1 VSTDRTAEGEPD
13 SALVPLRKEDGR
25 PIVHA
30 GFVRGLRVVAEAVF
44 ATASGAPPADR
55 MDWLALELEDF
66 LARAGS
72 QTRLTLRLALLAISF
87 LAPLLVL
94 RFTSLSRMPVA
105 ERARAIGRLEHSSL
119 GAPVLAIKA
128 LLCVLYYEHP
138 DAAEEIGF
146 DGQCLLPGPGGPQ
159 HAR

>member
-1 VSTDRTAEGEPD
+1 VDQTAEDEPG
-13 SALVPLRKEDGR
+13 SALVPLRREDGR
-25 PIVHA
+25 PIVGA
-30 GFVRGLRVVAEAVF
+30 GFVRGLRSVAEAVF
-44 ATASGAPPADR
+44 CTAEGPPPGER
-55 MDWLALELEDF
+55 LDWLALELEDF

-72 QTRLTLRLALLAISF
+72 QTRLTLRLALFALSI
-87 LAPLLVL
+87 LAPLMVL
-94 RFTSLSRMPVA
+94 RFTSLSRMPVT

-119 GAPVLAIKA
+119 GAPVLAVKA

-159 HAR
+159 NA